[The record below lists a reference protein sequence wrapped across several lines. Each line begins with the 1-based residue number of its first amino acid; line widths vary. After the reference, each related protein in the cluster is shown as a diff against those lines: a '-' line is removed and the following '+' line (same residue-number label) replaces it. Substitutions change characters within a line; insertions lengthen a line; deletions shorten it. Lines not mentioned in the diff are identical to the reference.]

1 MKELKYV
8 FTEVEEC
15 NLCQNKTV
23 DNKILGQRLNRSQG
37 FNPKMKTGISVSV
50 IKCSKCS
57 LIYSNPQPI
66 PVDIQDHYGVPPE
79 NYWKDEYFV
88 NDPNY
93 FSFQINEAKKFI
105 SFEKGMTALDVG
117 AGLGKC
123 MISLENAGFDVY
135 GIEPSETFRN
145 KAIEKMNIVSDRLKL
160 GMLEEVDYDAN
171 SFDFITF
178 GAVLEHL
185 YDPAQSIEQVM
196 KWLKPN
202 GIIQIEVPSSKW
214 LIPKIFNK
222 YFKLRRTNYVTNLSP
237 MHEPFHMYE
246 FDMESFRQLAIRL
259 DFEIV
264 EHRYEVCSIYHI
276 PKFLHPALRW
286 YMNKTDKGMQLT
298 VYLRKRK

>member
-1 MKELKYV
+1 MKELKYL

-15 NLCQNKTV
+15 NLCLNKTA
-23 DNKILGQRLNRSQG
+23 DNKILGQRLNKSQG

-50 IKCSKCS
+50 IECSKCS
-57 LIYSNPQPI
+57 LIYSSPQPI

-93 FSFQINEAKKFI
+93 FSFQINEVKKFI

-135 GIEPSETFRN
+135 GVEPSETFRN
-145 KAIEKMNIVSDRLKL
+145 KAIEKMNIDSDRLKL

-185 YDPAQSIEQVM
+185 YDPAQSIKQVL

-214 LIPKIFNK
+214 LIPKIFNL

-246 FDMESFRQLAIRL
+246 FDLESFRQLATRL

-264 EHRYEVCSIYHI
+264 KHRYEVCKIYYV
-276 PKFLHPALRW
+276 PKFLHPILRW
-286 YMNKTDKGMQLT
+286 YMKKTDRGMQLT

>member
-1 MKELKYV
+1 MKELKYI
-8 FTEVEEC
+8 FKEVEEC
-15 NLCQNKTV
+15 NLCLNQTV
-23 DNKILGQRLNRSQG
+23 GNKILGQRLNKSQG
-37 FNPKMKTGISVSV
+37 FNPKIKTGISVSV
-50 IKCSKCS
+50 VKCSKCS

-93 FSFQINEAKKFI
+93 FSRQINEVKKFI
-105 SFEKGMTALDVG
+105 SFEKGMKALDVG

-135 GIEPSETFRN
+135 GVEPSETFRN
-145 KAIEKMNIVSDRLKL
+145 KAIEKMNIDSDRLKL

-185 YDPAQSIEQVM
+185 YDPAQSIKQVLR
-196 KWLKPN
+196 WLKPN

-214 LIPKIFNK
+214 LIPKIFNI

-246 FDMESFRQLAIRL
+246 FDLESFRQLATRL
-259 DFEIV
+259 GFEIV
-264 EHRYEVCSIYHI
+264 KHRYEVCKIYYV
-276 PKFLHPALRW
+276 PKFLHPILRW
-286 YMNKTDKGMQLT
+286 YMKKTDRGMQLT